1 MEQKRILIVDNEE
14 DQLKIMKTILVKL
27 GYEIISAIS
36 AEEAEVLF
44 QNQNFDLVI
53 TDLIMPEMDGIE
65 LCEKLKKT
73 SPNTPVYGFSGHIEL
88 YEDKKLERAGFDG
101 FINKPISIDELGH
114 QIQLIFKQ
122 V

>member
-1 MEQKRILIVDNEE
+1 MEKKKILIVDNEE

-36 AEEAEVLF
+36 AEEAEAFF

-65 LCEKLKKT
+65 LCEKLKKI

-88 YEDKKLERAGFDG
+88 YDNKKLERAGFDG
-101 FINKPISIDELGH
+101 YINKPISIDEIHH
-114 QIQLIFKQ
+114 QIQSIFKQ
-122 V
+122 S